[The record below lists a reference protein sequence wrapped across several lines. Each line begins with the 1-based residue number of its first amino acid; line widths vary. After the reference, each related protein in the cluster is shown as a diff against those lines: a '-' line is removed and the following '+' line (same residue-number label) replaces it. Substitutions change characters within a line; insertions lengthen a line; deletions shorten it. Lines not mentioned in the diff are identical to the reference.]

1 MSDNTVP
8 KDYTEGYSPESRFFP
23 YPEAPLLPPMADH
36 VARFEAASQWVD
48 LLLCAYE
55 IPQHSLI
62 LDAWRSLQRLEAIEL
77 VKQQRKVIA
86 AVRGHLESV
95 VAYHDTPSAVNA
107 EDMLLDERLAGA
119 ASQALAALDIIDGN

>member
-48 LLLCAYE
+48 LLLIADC
-55 IPQHSLI
+55 IVPNSPL
-62 LDAWRSLQRLEAIEL
+62 LLTWRDAQRIAAIEL
-77 VKQQRKVIA
+77 IKHQRRVIVQ
-86 AVRGHLESV
+86 VRRHLESV